1 MIKDL
6 YVKAEKA
13 ISDGFINL
21 FAKKYD
27 KNEDFAK
34 IIASQVPKNKPSQN
48 YGNSGFFNYRL
59 MSGFYY
65 PQLIESTIESQEKI
79 LIKNMST
86 IKEDSNQE
94 FEIEFSSLEDLKEK
108 LKLRDLYDEL

>member
-1 MIKDL
+1 M
-6 YVKAEKA
+6 E
-13 ISDGFINL
+13 
-21 FAKKYD
+21 
-27 KNEDFAK
+27 
-34 IIASQVPKNKPSQN
+34 
-48 YGNSGFFNYRL
+48 NSSFSSYRP
-59 MSGFYY
+59 MSGSCY
-65 PQLIESTIESQEKI
+65 PQKLIESTIESQEKI

>member
-48 YGNSGFFNYRL
+48 YGNSGFFNY
-59 MSGFYY
+59 Y
-65 PQLIESTIESQEKI
+65 PQKLIESTIESQEKI